1 VPKTPVEDR
10 YDLLQLH
17 SASRGAFQRNVES
30 GNLALV
36 HIQICGKATIAGV
49 EQGDAILGSLLA
61 GLCVAVQRQL
71 FVQPPLLAQNVGH
84 LPQGASVRV
93 RV

>member
-1 VPKTPVEDR
+1 MPKPPVEDR
-10 YDLLQLH
+10 DDLLQLH

-36 HIQICGKATIAGV
+36 NIQIGGKATITGV
-49 EQGDAILGSLLA
+49 EQGDTILGSLLP

-71 FVQPPLLAQNVGH
+71 FVQSPLFAQNVGH
-84 LPQGASVRV
+84 LP
-93 RV
+93 